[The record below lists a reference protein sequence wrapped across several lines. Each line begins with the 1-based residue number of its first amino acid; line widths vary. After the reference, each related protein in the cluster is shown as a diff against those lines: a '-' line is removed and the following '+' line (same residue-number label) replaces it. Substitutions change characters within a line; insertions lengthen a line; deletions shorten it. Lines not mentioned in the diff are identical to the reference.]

1 MRLSEI
7 LRLVWLNL
15 SQNKFK
21 VVLTSVGIV
30 VGSATIMMVIAI
42 GSGGKRD
49 VADQFKNL
57 NAGAIDISYES
68 SGYGDFEDFGP
79 GQGGMPGGGEM
90 PGGGGMPGGGMP
102 GGRMSGT
109 RNRSGG
115 MSMGGGFPFGG
126 GNSSFKEQNGVVL
139 SSEDAEDLKVFV
151 PGVEDATISYT
162 TNSEVEGGTLED
174 ASNYTIAGVEENYA
188 SMSNLDLADGFFLME
203 EDNISKRKI
212 CVLGYQTAKE
222 IFGQSADVVGD
233 VIYIDSRPY
242 TIAGVLSEMGNVVS
256 GISPD
261 TTIFIPYDTGIKY
274 LTGDNISPT
283 ITIIAQDVD
292 EVETMMGNVEMVLAD
307 SYPNAQFTISDAGSK
322 MEAALSSNR
331 TLTMLLLA
339 MAAIVFLVGGVG
351 IMNVLFVSVKERT
364 NEIGILKALGAS
376 RTDILLEF
384 LLEASSISLLGA
396 FLGVALGLG
405 ITPVVERLG
414 MTVLLSNEAALIA
427 ILFGVI
433 TGSAFGFYPAYRASR
448 MIPVQALNA
457 E

>member
-42 GSGGKRD
+42 GSGGKQD
-49 VADQFKNL
+49 VANQFKNL

-68 SGYGDFEDFGP
+68 SGYGDFEDFAP
-79 GQGGMPGGGEM
+79 GM
-90 PGGGGMPGGGMP
+90 GGMPGGGMP
-102 GGRMSGT
+102 EGMPGGGGMPSGGGMPGGRGG
-109 RNRSGG
+109 SGG
-115 MSMGGGFPFGG
+115 MPMGGGFPFGG
-126 GNSSFKEQNGVVL
+126 KSSSSREQDGVVL

-174 ASNYTIAGVEENYA
+174 ASNYTIAGVKENYA
-188 SMSNLDLADGFFLME
+188 SMSNLDLTVGSFLME
-203 EDNISKRKI
+203 EDNTGKRKT

-222 IFGQSADVVGD
+222 IFGQITDVVGD

-242 TIAGVLSEMGNVVS
+242 TIAGVLAEMGNVVS

-261 TTIFIPYDTGIKY
+261 STIFIPYDTGIKY

-283 ITIIAQDVD
+283 ITIIAQNVD
-292 EVETMMGNVEMVLAD
+292 EVETMMGNVETVLAD

-322 MEAALSSNR
+322 MEAALASNR

-384 LLEASSISLLGA
+384 LFEASSISLLGA

-414 MTVLLSNEAALIA
+414 MTVLLSGEAALIA

-433 TGSAFGFYPAYRASR
+433 TGTAFGFYPAYRASR
-448 MIPVQALNA
+448 LIPVQALNA